1 MSIEHLQRDDVPET
15 LALLNV
21 LLGGRQ
27 TAPPGYA
34 PHASGADVDWEL
46 LADSELSTNEVA
58 VVHIAHGCAILE
70 RDTRGLPLQ
79 LRSQVL
85 ATVQTI
91 IEVP

>member
-1 MSIEHLQRDDVPET
+1 MATEHLHRDDVPET

-21 LLGGRQ
+21 LLGHRQ
-27 TAPPGYA
+27 TLPAGYR
-34 PHASGADVDWEL
+34 PDESGADVDWDL
-46 LADSELSTNEVA
+46 LADSYLSTSDRA

-70 RDTRGLPLQ
+70 RHGGGLPLE

-85 ATVQTI
+85 AAVQTI